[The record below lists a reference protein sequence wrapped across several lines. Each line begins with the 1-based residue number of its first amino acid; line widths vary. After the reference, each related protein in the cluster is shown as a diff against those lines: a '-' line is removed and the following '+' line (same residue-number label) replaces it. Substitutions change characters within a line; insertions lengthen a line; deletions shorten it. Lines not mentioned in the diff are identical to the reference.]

1 MSKVVIGGGISG
13 VCCAQE
19 LARLNPSEEIIL
31 ITAAETLLEAK
42 SVFAWSKYLEE
53 IDIFEKTA
61 DQFILSNPNIRIIQD
76 IVDDIVTV
84 AKQVHLKNS
93 NTFIS
98 YSRLCI
104 CTGVRPKLI
113 ADHERIVGIRDLFSV
128 HTLVHKMQTA
138 RTVVVVGNGGIA
150 LELAHELKFMD
161 VHWVV
166 RENYI
171 GAAFFDESASDFI
184 MPQLRRRAKDHMD
197 NGPSSGEAGDGR
209 APSVPLTAGRPSPME
224 KSAPSS
230 AAATAT
236 ATATAATTVA
246 GCGLGPAW
254 LTKTKFHDQLPE
266 ELRHRRGYLQ
276 MHFESEVAGYLDST
290 HPPEQC
296 QWQWIDL
303 DVFHTDPH
311 LQATLQQQATAWLLP
326 RHETASGGG
335 GGGGTFSHPFYI
347 ITTQGEI
354 VGCDVVI
361 SATGVQA
368 NHASFLDH
376 LTQQQQQPP
385 SSDAPAAAAAA
396 TAALSLDKDGFILVN
411 ERMES
416 SLPGIFAAGDCCT
429 YRPASLRE
437 THNHLNGVAGLSPPH
452 FFQMRL
458 WTQARIMGTYAA
470 QCLCEVEGD
479 YGIDQHLELFAHVT
493 RFFGLKVVLLG
504 RYNAQGLGMEVERI
518 AKRTVLQ
525 LPMQDDCD
533 TTTKTGTPA
542 TATATGE
549 PPSDEG
555 DASDEQDHHHS
566 HVTKRPKLHETAP
579 SAASSAPSSSLE
591 IWSRVTPH
599 KQFIKLMVCRGRII
613 GALLIGDTE
622 MEEVFENLIL
632 NQLDVT
638 SLGPDLLDPDHDL
651 TDYFD

>member
-1 MSKVVIGGGISG
+1 M
-13 VCCAQE
+13 
-19 LARLNPSEEIIL
+19 
-31 ITAAETLLEAK
+31 
-42 SVFAWSKYLEE
+42 
-53 IDIFEKTA
+53 
-61 DQFILSNPNIRIIQD
+61 
-76 IVDDIVTV
+76 
-84 AKQVHLKNS
+84 
-93 NTFIS
+93 
-98 YSRLCI
+98 
-104 CTGVRPKLI
+104 
-113 ADHERIVGIRDLFSV
+113 
-128 HTLVHKMQTA
+128 
-138 RTVVVVGNGGIA
+138 
-150 LELAHELKFMD
+150 
-161 VHWVV
+161 
-166 RENYI
+166 
-171 GAAFFDESASDFI
+171 
-184 MPQLRRRAKDHMD
+184 
-197 NGPSSGEAGDGR
+197 
-209 APSVPLTAGRPSPME
+209 
-224 KSAPSS
+224 
-230 AAATAT
+230 
-236 ATATAATTVA
+236 
-246 GCGLGPAW
+246 
-254 LTKTKFHDQLPE
+254 
-266 ELRHRRGYLQ
+266 
-276 MHFESEVAGYLDST
+276 
-290 HPPEQC
+290 
-296 QWQWIDL
+296 
-303 DVFHTDPH
+303 
-311 LQATLQQQATAWLLP
+311 
-326 RHETASGGG
+326 
-335 GGGGTFSHPFYI
+335 
-347 ITTQGEI
+347 
-354 VGCDVVI
+354 GCDVVI

-376 LTQQQQQPP
+376 LTQQKQQQPP
-385 SSDAPAAAAAA
+385 SSDAPAAAPAA
-396 TAALSLDKDGFILVN
+396 AALSLDKDGFILVN

-437 THNHLNGVAGLSPPH
+437 TQNHLNGVNGLSPPH

-533 TTTKTGTPA
+533 TTTTTDTTTNA
-542 TATATGE
+542 TATTATTTATGE
-549 PPSDEG
+549 LPSDEG

-579 SAASSAPSSSLE
+579 SAGAASAASSLE
-591 IWSRVTPH
+591 IWSRVTPN